1 MDFASRY
8 GPWAFVAGASM
19 GIGAAF
25 SHEAA
30 ARGLN
35 VAMMARGEALLR
47 EEAERVRD
55 QHGVDVRVLAGD
67 LADPGIAK
75 IVADAT
81 NDIEVGLLVYNATI
95 AMAGQLPR
103 RTDRGPARERAS
115 ELRHDARARQ
125 PLRSRDA
132 RSRSWRDRAREL
144 HGRHRRLDQLQHVQ
158 RREGV
163 PMGARRDA
171 VGRARAFGRRRHV
184 DPGRADVLAQLRRVP
199 SDARPRAPRR
209 PRLEGPARP
218 SAGAALRPEHS
229 AGRAPVAL
237 YDELPNGP
245 VCYTH
250 PDDEYIARSTL
261 ALPRAE
267 AVALWHGVMDTS
279 TRKPDRIAR

>member
-1 MDFASRY
+1 VDFTTKY

-35 VAMMARGEALLR
+35 VAMMARGEVLLR
-47 EEAERVRD
+47 EEADRVRD

-75 IVADAT
+75 VVADAT
-81 NDIEVGLLVYNATI
+81 SDIEVGLLVYNATI
-95 AMAGQLPR
+95 AMAGHFLDVPLEDQLASVQVNCATPLALVNLFG
-103 RTDRGPARERAS
+103 RGMRERGRGGIGLVSSTGGTAGSVNFSTYNAGKAYQWVLAETLWAELKPSGVDVTSILVGPTYSPNYAAFQETLDPALRGDS
-115 ELRHDARARQ
+115 ESRDPLDRARARLFE
-125 PLRSRDA
+125 PSTP
-132 RSRSWRDRAREL
+132 E
-144 HGRHRRLDQLQHVQ
+144 
-158 RREGV
+158 
-163 PMGARRDA
+163 
-171 VGRARAFGRRRHV
+171 
-184 DPGRADVLAQLRRVP
+184 DVA
-199 SDARPRAPRR
+199 
-209 PRLEGPARP
+209 
-218 SAGAALRPEHS
+218 
-229 AGRAPVAL
+229 VAL

-261 ALPRAE
+261 ALPRTE

>member
-35 VAMMARGEALLR
+35 VAMMARGEELLR
-47 EEAERVRD
+47 EEAERVR
-55 QHGVDVRVLAGD
+55 QEHGVDVRVLAGD
-67 LADPGIAK
+67 LADPAIART
-75 IVADAT
+75 VADAT
-81 NDIEVGLLVYNATI
+81 SDIEVGLLVYNATI
-95 AMAGQLPR
+95 AMAGNFLDVPLEDQLASVQVNCATLLALVNLFGTGMR
-103 RTDRGPARERAS
+103 DRGRGGIGIVSSTGGVAGSVNFSTYNAGKAFQWVLAETLWAELEPSGVDVTSILVGPTYSPNYAAFQETLDPA
-115 ELRHDARARQ
+115 LRGDPESKDPLDRARARLFE
-125 PLRSRDA
+125 PSMP
-132 RSRSWRDRAREL
+132 
-144 HGRHRRLDQLQHVQ
+144 H
-158 RREGV
+158 
-163 PMGARRDA
+163 
-171 VGRARAFGRRRHV
+171 
-184 DPGRADVLAQLRRVP
+184 DVA
-199 SDARPRAPRR
+199 
-209 PRLEGPARP
+209 
-218 SAGAALRPEHS
+218 
-229 AGRAPVAL
+229 VAL

-279 TRKPDRIAR
+279 TRKPTRIAR